1 MLMPHSKS
9 FWSRANNLFSIL
21 STDLFLTRAT
31 SADSV
36 TKIGLQENPIFFS
49 FPLMYQAIGLTFSF
63 FARDTL

>member
-1 MLMPHSKS
+1 MPHSKS

-36 TKIGLQENPIFFS
+36 TKIGLQENPIFLAFLS
-49 FPLMYQAIGLTFSF
+49 CTKQLV
-63 FARDTL
+63 